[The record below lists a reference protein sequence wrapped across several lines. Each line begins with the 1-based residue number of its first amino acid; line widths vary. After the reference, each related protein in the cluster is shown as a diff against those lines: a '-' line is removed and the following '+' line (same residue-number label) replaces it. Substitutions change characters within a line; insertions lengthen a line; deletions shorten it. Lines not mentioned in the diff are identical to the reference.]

1 MDKKQN
7 LETIELKLFNSVLKR
22 IDIETFYFQNN
33 LIFAKPSKE
42 NFLLVIQLDS
52 DLKKQ
57 VQLN

>member
-42 NFLLVIQLDS
+42 SV
-52 DLKKQ
+52 
-57 VQLN
+57 